1 MLVFT
6 RAFAI
11 LALHLNFE
19 ETNNQHSH
27 AQVSPK
33 NANILPEEDQL
44 QTTIELKS
52 IIFSLK
58 KTKTCRML
66 LFKKRKMIYV
76 CWNSVVLFLFTY

>member
-6 RAFAI
+6 RALAI

-27 AQVSPK
+27 VQVSPK

-66 LFKKRKMIYV
+66 FKKRKMIYV
-76 CWNSVVLFLFTY
+76 CWNSLVLFQFTY